1 MEETGLIFAKNVPI
15 EGAGE
20 SLVTL
25 CVSMASLLVFNGF
38 SKSACFPK
46 KFLTWPVFDYILRH
60 LLRGFAFASTFKIK
74 I

>member
-15 EGAGE
+15 EGLGK

-38 SKSACFPK
+38 SKSACFLK
-46 KFLTWPVFDYILRH
+46 KFLT
-60 LLRGFAFASTFKIK
+60 
-74 I
+74 

>member
-38 SKSACFPK
+38 SKSACFSK
-46 KFLTWPVFDYILRH
+46 KILAKSVHGAR
-60 LLRGFAFASTFKIK
+60 RTVVPRTIGVVGGSP
-74 I
+74 

>member
-38 SKSACFPK
+38 SKSACFSK
-46 KFLTWPVFDYILRH
+46 KILT
-60 LLRGFAFASTFKIK
+60 
-74 I
+74 